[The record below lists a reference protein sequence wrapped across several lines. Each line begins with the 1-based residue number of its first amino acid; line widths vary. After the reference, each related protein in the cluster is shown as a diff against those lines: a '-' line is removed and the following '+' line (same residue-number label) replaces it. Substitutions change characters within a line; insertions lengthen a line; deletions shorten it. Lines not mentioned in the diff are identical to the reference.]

1 MKKYLQMI
9 LHPNKFI
16 MSPFSQTF
24 QLFHKRNFTVF
35 LKFEGFIQILLL
47 LVRKRRLKLMKI
59 TIRESSEQFSLFLLD
74 KFMEVSPTGKQD
86 VGQQKSC
93 LVIER
98 TNCDTWIIF
107 KSTAFWVKI
116 EFFSLTISLQITGRV
131 IAKNIK
137 DYNVFQ

>member
-9 LHPNKFI
+9 QHPNKFL
-16 MSPFSQTF
+16 MSPFSQTL
-24 QLFHKRNFTVF
+24 QLFHKRSFTVF
-35 LKFEGFIQILLL
+35 LKFKGFIQILLL